1 MSYSIASTIEELC
14 GKYIKLR
21 KKIIRIKKKHKFPET
36 DGRAQI
42 LNNIGFSTMSIVT
55 RLNIFI
61 ALNKGII
68 SHSALEG

>member
-36 DGRAQI
+36 YGRAQI
-42 LNNIGFSTMSIVT
+42 LNNIGLSTMSIVT